1 MCVCFFVRSFA
12 RERMSASSS
21 VVSPLREKKR
31 ANSDVFFSTKHT
43 HKHINT
49 RNISRNNDNA
59 LVKGEK
65 I

>member
-1 MCVCFFVRSFA
+1 
-12 RERMSASSS
+12 MSASSS